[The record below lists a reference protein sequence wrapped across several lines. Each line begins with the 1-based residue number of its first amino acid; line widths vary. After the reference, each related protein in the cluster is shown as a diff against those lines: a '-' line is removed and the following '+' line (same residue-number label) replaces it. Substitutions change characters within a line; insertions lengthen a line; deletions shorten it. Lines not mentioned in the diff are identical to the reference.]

1 MRRRQGPTWR
11 GARALIRP
19 DRKGRGS
26 LIGLGCVW
34 AAILLL
40 HLTLRLKDVGLWI
53 GFPLLFV
60 PWLLFGPSNWF
71 DR

>member
-1 MRRRQGPTWR
+1 MAGRRV
-11 GARALIRP
+11 LIRP
-19 DRKGRGS
+19 DREGRGS

-34 AAILLL
+34 AAMLVL
-40 HLTLRLKDVGLWI
+40 HIVLRLHDVGLWI